1 MLNSARLR
9 GLLSTAL
16 AAGLLLSPLAG
27 QAAVEPGYKV
37 PPAPIA
43 QIIEA
48 TPTPAVQVSGDR
60 RTLALLTREGLPS
73 IAAVSEPILRLGGYR
88 INPRTNGPIE
98 ARTTWMTGLA
108 FKDIASGKTTPVAL
122 PAKARF
128 IGPQWSPDGKS
139 LALALEAPTGLELW
153 VVDVASGVARKVT
166 GPVLNAAFGAP
177 YAWLSDSRTF
187 IVRAVPTGRGP
198 APPESSTPDG
208 PTIQENIGR
217 TAPARTYQDLLS
229 NPRDEALFDHY
240 FTSQILRV
248 DAASGAATPI
258 GAPAIWSQVQPS
270 PDGRF
275 LLTAKLKRPFSYVV
289 PARAFP
295 TEIAVLDLSGKVVKA
310 IVDRP
315 LADDVPPPFDAV
327 VKGPREVEWRADAP
341 ATLLWAEAQ
350 DGGDPRN
357 KVAFHD
363 RLLLLDAPFTAPPR
377 TLVDLKER
385 YDEIHWGRAD
395 TAIVTTRWW
404 LDRHETRIAVNPS
417 KPGVGRV
424 LISRSSQ
431 DRYGDPGQPMTA
443 PTATG
448 EPVMQFTADGK
459 AVLMAGPGATAKGE
473 YPFVSRLELA
483 DGKTRELWRSEP
495 GIYELPIA
503 FTDAAATRLLTRR
516 ESQTA
521 APNFYL
527 RTLGAKTP
535 KALTAFADPAPQ
547 FAGVTKRL
555 ITYKRADGLPLSGT
569 LYLPAGYDQ
578 TRDGPLPL
586 LMWAYPAEFTD
597 PAMAGQVVDQAAN
610 RFSRPGGISHLL
622 LVTQGYAVLDNPAF
636 PIVGAAGKANDTYIE
651 QLTADAQA
659 AVDAVVN
666 LGVASRDRI
675 AVGGHSYGAFM
686 TANLLA
692 HTDLFRAGIARSGA
706 YNRTL
711 TPFGFQAE
719 ERTYWE
725 ATDIYTKM
733 SPFTYAPRIKTP
745 ILLTHGGADDNSGTF
760 PVQTERFY
768 AALKGAGATVRYVV
782 LPNEAHGYR
791 ARESSLHTLWEMT
804 TWLDTY
810 LKPKAP
816 TAAGK

>member
-1 MLNSARLR
+1 MLIRAGLR
-9 GLLSTAL
+9 GLLSTAVS
-16 AAGLLLSPLAG
+16 ASLLFAPAIG
-27 QAAVEPGYKV
+27 QAAIEAGYKV

-43 QIIEA
+43 QMIEA
-48 TPTPAVQVSGDR
+48 APTPAVQVSGDG
-60 RTLALLTREGLPS
+60 RTLAILNREGLPG

-88 INPRTNGPIE
+88 LNPRTNGPIE
-98 ARTTWMTGLA
+98 ARTTWNTGLS
-108 FKDIASGKTTPVAL
+108 FKDIASGKTTAVAL

-128 IGPQWSPDGKS
+128 IGPQWSPDGR
-139 LALALEAPTGLELW
+139 ALAIAVEAADGLELW
-153 VVDVASGVARKVT
+153 VVDVATGQARKLT
-166 GPVLNAAFGAP
+166 GPMLNAAFGAP
-177 YAWLSDSRTF
+177 YDWLPDSKGL
-187 IVRAVPTGRGP
+187 IARAVPAGRGQPP
-198 APPESSTPDG
+198 AASTTPDG
-208 PTIQENIGR
+208 PTIQESIGR
-217 TAPARTYQDLLS
+217 TAPSRTYQDLLS

-240 FTSQILRV
+240 FTSQLVRV
-248 DAASGAATPI
+248 DVASGQASPI
-258 GAPAIWSQVQPS
+258 GAPAIWSSVAPS
-270 PDGRF
+270 PDGKY
-275 LLTAKLKRPFSYVV
+275 LLAAKLKRPFSYVV

-295 TEIAVLDLSGKVVKA
+295 TEIAVLDMTGKVVKP

-357 KVAFHD
+357 KVDVHD
-363 RLLLLDAPFTAPPR
+363 RLLLLDAPFTGQPR
-377 TLVDLKER
+377 TLIDLKER
-385 YDEIHWGRAD
+385 YDEIAWGRNDA
-395 TAIVTTRWW
+395 AIVTSRWW
-404 LDRHETRIAVNPS
+404 LSRHETRILVNPG
-417 KPGVGRV
+417 KPDAGRV

-431 DRYGDPGQPMTA
+431 DRYGDPGRPMMEPNA
-443 PTATG
+443 AG

-459 AVLMAGPGATAKGE
+459 AILMSGAGATAKGE
-473 YPFVSRLELA
+473 YPFVNRLDLA
-483 DGKTRELWRSEP
+483 DGKTRGLWRSEP
-495 GIYELPIA
+495 GVYEAPVA
-503 FTDAAATRLLTRR
+503 FADKAATRLVTRR
-516 ESQTA
+516 ESQTDT
-521 APNFYL
+521 PNYYL

-578 TRDGPLPL
+578 KRDGPLPL

-610 RFSRPGGISHLL
+610 RFSRPVGISHLL

-636 PIVGAAGKANDTYIE
+636 PIVGPNGKANDTYIE

-692 HTDLFRAGIARSGA
+692 HTDLFRTGIARSGA

-733 SPFTYAPRIKTP
+733 SPFTYATKIKAP

-760 PVQTERFY
+760 PIQTERFY

-782 LPNEAHGYR
+782 LPNEAHAYR
-791 ARESSLHTLWEMT
+791 ARESSEHTLWEMT

-810 LKPKAP
+810 LKKTP
-816 TAAGK
+816 TAAK

>member
-1 MLNSARLR
+1 MLIRTGLR
-9 GLLSTAL
+9 GLLSTAVAATLLASPLPGL
-16 AAGLLLSPLAG
+16 AAPS
-27 QAAVEPGYKV
+27 GYKV

-43 QIIEA
+43 QIIA
-48 TPTPAVQVSGDR
+48 AAPTPGVAISGDR
-60 RTLALLTREGLPS
+60 RTLAILNREGLPS

-88 INPRTNGPIE
+88 LNPRTNGPVE
-98 ARTTWMTGLA
+98 ARTNWNTGLS
-108 FKDIASGKTTPVAL
+108 FKDVATGKATAVAL

-128 IGPQWSPDGKS
+128 IGPQWSPDGRS
-139 LALALEAPTGLELW
+139 LAIALEAPTGLELW
-153 VVDVASGVARKVT
+153 IVDVASAKARKLT
-166 GPVLNAAFGAP
+166 GPILNAAFGQP
-177 YAWLSDSRTF
+177 YEWLPDSKGL
-187 IVRAVPTGRGP
+187 IARAVPAGRGTAP
-198 APPESSTPDG
+198 AASTTPDG
-208 PTIQENIGR
+208 PVIQENVGR
-217 TAPARTYQDLLS
+217 TAPSRTYQDLLTS
-229 NPRDEALFDHY
+229 PYDAALFEHY
-240 FTSQILRV
+240 FTSQLARV
-248 DAASGAATPI
+248 DLAGAISPI
-258 GAPAIWSQVQPS
+258 GAPAVWSDVSVS

-275 LLTAKLKRPFSYVV
+275 LLTSKLKRPFSYVV

-295 TEIAVLDLSGKVVKA
+295 TEIAVLDLAGKVVKP

-357 KVAFHD
+357 KVEIHD
-363 RLLLLDAPFTAPPR
+363 RLVTLDAPFTAEPR
-377 TLVDLKER
+377 KLVDLKER
-385 YDEIHWGRAD
+385 YDAIAWGRD
-395 TAIVTTRWW
+395 DLAIVTSRWW
-404 LDRHETRIAVNPS
+404 QSRHETRLAVNPG
-417 KPGVGRV
+417 KPGEGRV

-431 DRYGDPGQPMTA
+431 DRYGDPGEPMIQRNA
-443 PTATG
+443 AG

-459 AVLMAGPGATAKGE
+459 AVLMSGPGATPKGE

-483 DGKTRELWRSEP
+483 DGKTKELWRSEP
-495 GIYELPIA
+495 GVYETPVA
-503 FTDAAATRLLTRR
+503 FTDAAATWLVTRR
-516 ESQTA
+516 ESKTA
-521 APNFYL
+521 VPNYVL

-535 KALTAFADPAPQ
+535 KPLTAFADPAPQ
-547 FAGVTKRL
+547 FAGVTKQL
-555 ITYKRADGLPLSGT
+555 ITYPRADGLPLSGT
-569 LYLPAGYDQ
+569 LYLPAGYDAK
-578 TRDGPLPL
+578 RDGPLPL

-597 PAMAGQVVDQAAN
+597 PKMAGQVVDTSTN
-610 RFSRPGGISHLL
+610 RFSRPGGISHIL

-636 PIVGAAGKANDTYIE
+636 PIVGANGTANDTYVE
-651 QLTADAQA
+651 QLQADAKA
-659 AVDAVVN
+659 AVDAVVK
-666 LGVASRDRI
+666 LGVASPDKI

-692 HTDLFRAGIARSGA
+692 HTTLFKTGIARSGA

-733 SPFTYAPRIKTP
+733 SPFTYAPQIKAP
-745 ILLTHGGADDNSGTF
+745 VLLMHGGADDNSGTF

-791 ARESSLHTLWEMT
+791 ALESSEHTLWEMT

-810 LKPKAP
+810 LKGKPAP
-816 TAAGK
+816 ADR

>member
-1 MLNSARLR
+1 MLIRSGLR
-9 GLLSTAL
+9 GLLSSAV
-16 AAGLLLSPLAG
+16 AAGLLFLPASGLA
-27 QAAVEPGYKV
+27 AIEAGYKV

-48 TPTPAVQVSGDR
+48 QPTPAVLLAGDG
-60 RTLALLTREGLPS
+60 RTLAILNREGLPS

-88 INPRTNGPIE
+88 INPRTNGPVE
-98 ARTTWMTGLA
+98 ARTTWITGLA
-108 FKDIASGKTTPVAL
+108 FKDIVSGKTTRVAL

-128 IGPQWSPDGKS
+128 IGPQWSPDGKT
-139 LALALEAPTGLELW
+139 LAIAMEAPTGLELW
-153 VVDVASGVARKVT
+153 VVDVAAGTARKLT

-177 YAWLSDSRTF
+177 YAWLSDSRTL
-187 IVRAVPTGRGP
+187 IARTVPAGRGP
-198 APPESSTPDG
+198 APVESTTPDG
-208 PTIQENIGR
+208 PTIQESIGR
-217 TAPARTYQDLLS
+217 TAPSRTYQDLLS
-229 NPRDEALFDHY
+229 SPRDEVLFDHY
-240 FTSQILRV
+240 FTSQIAKV
-248 DAASGAATPI
+248 DADSGAVTPI
-258 GAPAIWSQVQPS
+258 AAPAVWSSVSAS

-295 TEIAVLDLSGKVVKA
+295 TEIAVLDMTGKVVKA

-341 ATLLWAEAQ
+341 ATLLWAEAL

-357 KVAFHD
+357 KVANHD
-363 RLLLLDAPFTAPPR
+363 RLLLLDAPFTAQPR

-385 YDEIHWGRAD
+385 YDEIAWGRAD

-417 KPGVGRV
+417 SPGPGRV

-431 DRYGDPGQPMTA
+431 DRYGDPGRPMTTDNA
-443 PTATG
+443 AG

-459 AVLMAGPGATAKGE
+459 AVLMTGPGATAKGE

-483 DGKTRELWRSEP
+483 DGKTKELWRSEP
-495 GIYELPIA
+495 GVYELPLA
-503 FTDAAATRLLTRR
+503 FTDKAATKLVTRR
-516 ESQTA
+516 EGQATV
-521 APNFYL
+521 PNYYL

-578 TRDGPLPL
+578 KRDGPLPL

-597 PAMAGQVVDQAAN
+597 AAMAGQVVDGAAN

-636 PIVGAAGKANDTYIE
+636 PIVGASGKANDTYVE

-692 HTDLFRAGIARSGA
+692 HTDLFRTGIARSGA

-733 SPFTYAPRIKTP
+733 SPFTYATQIKEP
-745 ILLTHGGADDNSGTF
+745 ILLMHGGADDNSGTF

-804 TWLDTY
+804 IWLDTY
-810 LKPKAP
+810 LKAKPAP
-816 TAAGK
+816 ADK